1 MLTARRQPMIRGPGM
16 ISTGSVPHCGKV
28 DTLRQWSRMPT
39 TKFQAIAGD
48 ARVGYVVIELVEFSF
63 RLGVEDNAV
72 LHCLFGFRLLRVMT
86 RLESRKNRLDRD
98 ALSRI
103 LPELGQAR
111 RNLLAQPSLP
121 LRLEI
126 LEHT

>member
-16 ISTGSVPHCGKV
+16 ISTRSVPHCGKV

-72 LHCLFGFRLLRVMT
+72 LHWLLY
-86 RLESRKNRLDRD
+86 
-98 ALSRI
+98 AY
-103 LPELGQAR
+103 
-111 RNLLAQPSLP
+111 LAFACFA
-121 LRLEI
+121 
-126 LEHT
+126 

>member
-1 MLTARRQPMIRGPGM
+1 
-16 ISTGSVPHCGKV
+16 
-28 DTLRQWSRMPT
+28 MPT

-86 RLESRKNRLDRD
+86 RLEPRKNCLDRD
-98 ALSRI
+98 ALSLAESCRSSVRRAGTSSRNHLSRSASKSSSI
-103 LPELGQAR
+103 RRPARTSQA
-111 RNLLAQPSLP
+111 LL
-121 LRLEI
+121 
-126 LEHT
+126 

>member
-1 MLTARRQPMIRGPGM
+1 M
-16 ISTGSVPHCGKV
+16 ISTRSVPHCGKV

-86 RLESRKNRLDRD
+86 RLEPRKNRLDRD

>member
-1 MLTARRQPMIRGPGM
+1 
-16 ISTGSVPHCGKV
+16 
-28 DTLRQWSRMPT
+28 
-39 TKFQAIAGD
+39 
-48 ARVGYVVIELVEFSF
+48 
-63 RLGVEDNAV
+63 
-72 LHCLFGFRLLRVMT
+72 MT